1 MNARAGPGGPTA
13 DDGLTRVDVDAGST
27 IRRRS
32 SASRDDAYR
41 SSILPVVHEFTAA
54 WEGGDSPVVEDY
66 LTRLEPDDE
75 QGAIDLI
82 YRAYCLSESDGEAPV
97 AEEYVARFSRYAEPL
112 RDLFRF
118 HGACTP
124 SLLGRLFGPLP
135 SLDGEEFRASSSIL
149 PKAGDQIGPYRL
161 RRELGSGSF
170 ARVFLAEQADL
181 SDRLVVV
188 KIAERST
195 REPWLMA
202 RARHTHIVEILS
214 HAEVDN
220 GELQLIAMP
229 FWGGATFSAVLAEAS
244 RRWGPESGRRSAPA
258 RGADLL
264 AALDAVAAPEYPS
277 APPVRPAREVVAS
290 LSYDRAIAWVVA
302 RLSEA
307 LDHADARGVAH
318 GDVKPSNVLL
328 SADGNPMLLDFNL
341 ARDAAPAVGPSGR
354 AIDPGGTLAY
364 MAPERL
370 RALALACSRPPTALE
385 EEESSL
391 DSAEPEADAA
401 SIGKSAHLADLYSM
415 GMVLLEALTGRA
427 PGAAAPA
434 VPGARRL
441 ASQAAAY
448 AEARERPASAIVADT
463 ETASG
468 RRIAPALRAILSRC
482 LDPDPSRRYRR
493 ALELAEDLDRWR
505 TDRPLAYSDEPFWG
519 HSVPRWLRVRR
530 RRLAIA
536 AAWLL
541 VVGLGAVAVEQVASK
556 RMLVGEQKASAIGML
571 ALKWDTPDST
581 AFLGNQRLSS
591 PHYWNPEEQDAF
603 NVARRALM
611 DYGVIARVA
620 GEEPGNWRSRDDL
633 RNLPPSDRDDLEV
646 WLLERAYRYAR
657 ALADQPGAVTDWR
670 QAAEVLDRAAGPWSI
685 AAFAA
690 LRSELASRPGVVVPP
705 VLGPGPIRPAP
716 GWLDEHLLGFA
727 AECRPSQ
734 PITGDPEAAGRA
746 AVKRA
751 LEHYGRSLAYR
762 PESFWG
768 HYRAASAWFGLGRDH
783 GAESARHLEYC
794 LARRPENAEVLDQ
807 LAGRLVELK
816 QYARA
821 LEYCDRGLRRTPRF
835 AELYRTR
842 VFARVDSGQTGGID
856 DDLAQFEKLRGIVSP
871 SWWSGKPGPTA
882 GTEALSIA
890 TPVVPDSV
898 PAFEPRRP
906 DRGQDDEIDTR
917 TGLAEK
923 LHGAGRPELALKE
936 LEKVLVE
943 LAPDQLV
950 SRIFRA
956 QLAIEAGQFDQAR
969 RDLEVAF
976 HQQSRLEAQIL
987 RNPRWLDSLFIS
999 ALALLHAHRPGD
1011 AQWVID
1017 KAREMAIQSKQ
1028 RVGRAH
1034 YFSAEVY
1041 AVLAA
1046 TDSTYLDQA
1055 VSQLY
1060 RAAVANPEF
1069 LRWYHDPNEFFDP
1082 VRDSINRELARREDP
1097 AVVHRRLSRPR
1108 VAGR

>member
-1 MNARAGPGGPTA
+1 MSVRAGPFGTKA
-13 DDGLTRVDVDAGST
+13 EDGRNRVDADAGST

-32 SASRDDAYR
+32 SASGDDAYS

-54 WEGGDSPVVEDY
+54 WERCEAPAVEDY
-66 LTRLEPDDE
+66 LTRLAPDDE
-75 QGAIDLI
+75 QGAVDLI
-82 YRAYCLSESDGEAPV
+82 YRAYCLAESDGESPV

-112 RDLFRF
+112 RSLFRF

-124 SLLGRLFGPLP
+124 SLLGRLLGPLP
-135 SLDGEEFRASSSIL
+135 SLEGEELRASSGIRL
-149 PKAGDQIGPYRL
+149 KAGDRVGPYRL

-202 RARHTHIVEILS
+202 RARHAHIVEILS
-214 HAEVDN
+214 HAEVDD

-229 FWGGATFSAVLAEAS
+229 FWGGATLAAVLAEVS
-244 RRWGPESGRRSAPA
+244 RRWAPGRGVPA
-258 RGADLL
+258 RGVDLL

-277 APPVRPAREVVAS
+277 APPVRPARELMAA

-307 LDHADARGVAH
+307 LDHAEVRGVAH

-341 ARDAAPAVGPSGR
+341 ARDAAPAVGLSGH

-370 RALALACSRPPTALE
+370 RALASACTRPKGLE
-385 EEESSL
+385 EDASSL
-391 DSAEPEADAA
+391 DFPDPEAEEA
-401 SIGKSAHLADLYSM
+401 SIDRSAHMADLYSM

-427 PGAAAPA
+427 PSAAVPA

-441 ASQAAAY
+441 TSQATAY

-468 RRIAPALRAILSRC
+468 RRIAPALRAILARC

-505 TDRPLAYSDEPFWG
+505 TDRPLAYTDEPFWG

-541 VVGLGAVAVEQVASK
+541 VAGLSAVAVEQVASK

-571 ALKWDTPDST
+571 ALRWDTPDST

-591 PHYWNPEEQDAF
+591 PHYWNPDDPEAFDA
-603 NVARRALM
+603 ARRALM
-611 DYGVIARVA
+611 DYGVIARVV
-620 GEEPGNWRSRDDL
+620 GEEPGDWRLRDDL
-633 RNLPPSDRDDLEV
+633 RNLPPTDREDLEV

-657 ALADQPGAVTDWR
+657 ALAAQAGAVADWR
-670 QAAEVLDRAAGPWSI
+670 QAAEALDRAAGSQSI
-685 AAFAA
+685 TAFAS
-690 LRSELASRPGVVVPP
+690 LRRELASRPGVVVPP
-705 VLGPGPIRPAP
+705 VAVSGPIRPSP

-727 AECRPSQ
+727 AECQPSQ
-734 PITGDPEAAGRA
+734 PITGDPDAAGRT
-746 AVKRA
+746 AVERA

-768 HYRAASAWFGLGRDH
+768 HYRAASAWFGLGREH
-783 GAESARHLEYC
+783 MAESARHLEYC
-794 LARRPENAEVLDQ
+794 LSRRPENAEILDQ
-807 LAGRLVELK
+807 LAGRLVDLK

-821 LEYCDRGLRRTPRF
+821 MEYCDRGLRRTPRF

-842 VFARVDSGQTGGID
+842 IFARVDSGQTAGID
-856 DDLAQFEKLRGIVSP
+856 DDLRQFEKLHGIVSP
-871 SWWSGKPGPTA
+871 TWWNGRPRRVA
-882 GTEALSIA
+882 ETEALSIA
-890 TPVVPDSV
+890 TPLVPGSA

-906 DRGQDDEIDTR
+906 DRVGDDEIATR

-923 LHGAGRPELALKE
+923 LHVAGRPELALKE
-936 LEKVLVE
+936 LEKVIME

-950 SRIFRA
+950 SRVFRA
-956 QLAIEAGQFDQAR
+956 QLAIEDGRFDEAR
-969 RDLEVAF
+969 RDLEVVF
-976 HQQSRLEAQIL
+976 HQQSRLETQI
-987 RNPRWLDSLFIS
+987 RRDPRWLDSLFIS
-999 ALALLHAHRPGD
+999 ARALLHAQRPGD
-1011 AQWVID
+1011 ARWVID
-1017 KAREMAIQSKQ
+1017 KAREMAIQSQQ

-1046 TDSTYLDQA
+1046 TDPTYLDQA
-1055 VSQLY
+1055 VFQLY

-1069 LRWYHDPNEFFDP
+1069 LAWFRDPNAFFDP
-1082 VRDSINRELARREDP
+1082 VRDPINRELARREDP